1 MIIKNFDLKNFVDK
15 KKIFLIY
22 GENEGLKEDL
32 ILEFSKNFSKENTF
46 KYTEKEILLNLENFF
61 NNIYSK
67 SFFEKKKLIIV
78 NNVTEKIKS
87 EIELILTKNIEDVT
101 LIFLSGILEKKS
113 KLRNLFEKDKELICI
128 AVYKDDHRVLLNFAN
143 SFFKS
148 KKIDISTE
156 SINLIIERSSED
168 RKNLRNELKKI
179 DNFIGDRKKIDF
191 DDLIKLTNLSEN
203 HSINKIVDISLA
215 KNTRETL
222 RVLNEN
228 IFSTDDVIIIIR
240 SYLIKSKRL
249 LRLTTELE
257 KIKNVDQVIS
267 ASKPPIFWKDKDV
280 VKKQLKI
287 WDKESTIALI
297 QNINE
302 VELQLKKNTG
312 SALNILQNFIIEQS
326 LKPNT
331 SF

>member
-1 MIIKNFDLKNFVDK
+1 MIVKNFELKNFINK
-15 KKIFLIY
+15 KKLFLIY

-32 ILEFSKNFSKENTF
+32 ILEFSKDYSKENTF
-46 KYTEKEILLNLENFF
+46 NYSEKEIFLNLENFY
-61 NNIYSK
+61 NNIFSQ

-78 NNVTEKIKS
+78 NNASEKIKG
-87 EIELILTKNIEDVT
+87 EIELILTKNIEDIT
-101 LIFLSGILEKKS
+101 LIFLSNILEKKS
-113 KLRNLFEKDKELICI
+113 RLRNLFEKDKNLICV
-128 AVYKDDHRVLLNFAN
+128 AVYKDDHRVLFNLAN

-168 RKNLRNELKKI
+168 RKHLRNELKKI
-179 DNFIGDRKKIDF
+179 DCFFGNKKKIDIN
-191 DDLIKLTNLSEN
+191 DLIKLTNLSEN
-203 HSINKIVDISLA
+203 HSINKIVDMSLA
-215 KNTRETL
+215 KDTKQSL
-222 RVLNEN
+222 RALNEN
-228 IFSTDDVIIIIR
+228 IFSADDIIIIIR

-249 LRLTTELE
+249 LKLTTELE
-257 KIKNVDQVIS
+257 RNKNIDQVIS

-287 WDKESTIALI
+287 WNKESTIALI

-302 VELQLKKNTG
+302 VELQLKKNAG
-312 SALNILQNFIIEQS
+312 SSLNILQNFIIEQS

-331 SF
+331 

>member
-1 MIIKNFDLKNFVDK
+1 MIVKNFELKNFINK
-15 KKIFLIY
+15 KKLFLIY

-32 ILEFSKNFSKENTF
+32 ILEFSKDYSKENTF
-46 KYTEKEILLNLENFF
+46 KYTEKEIFSNLENFY
-61 NNIYSK
+61 NNILSQ
-67 SFFEKKKLIIV
+67 SFFEKKKLIIID
-78 NNVTEKIKS
+78 NVSEKIKN
-87 EIELILTKNIEDVT
+87 EIELILTKNIEDIT
-101 LIFLSGILEKKS
+101 LIFLTNILEKKS
-113 KLRNLFEKDKELICI
+113 KLRNLFEKDKNLICV
-128 AVYKDDHRVLLNFAN
+128 AVYKDDHRVLFNLTN

-148 KKIDISTE
+148 KKIDVSTE
-156 SINLIIERSSED
+156 SINLIIERSSQD

-179 DNFIGDRKKIDF
+179 DCFIGNRKKIDF
-191 DDLIKLTNLSEN
+191 NDLLKLTNLSEN

-215 KNTRETL
+215 KNTKETF

-228 IFSTDDVIIIIR
+228 IFSTDDIIIIIR

-257 KIKNVDQVIS
+257 KNKNIDQVIS

-287 WDKESTIALI
+287 WNKESTIALI

-302 VELQLKKNTG
+302 VELQLKKNAG
-312 SALNILQNFIIEQS
+312 SSLNILQNFIIEQS
-326 LKPNT
+326 LKTNT
-331 SF
+331 

>member
-1 MIIKNFDLKNFVDK
+1 MIVKNFELNNFINK
-15 KKIFLIY
+15 KKLFLIY

-32 ILEFSKNFSKENTF
+32 ILEFSKDYSKENTF
-46 KYTEKEILLNLENFF
+46 KYSEKEIFLNLENFY
-61 NNIYSK
+61 NNIFSQ

-78 NNVTEKIKS
+78 NNASEKIKS
-87 EIELILTKNIEDVT
+87 EIELILTKNIEDIT
-101 LIFLSGILEKKS
+101 LIFLSNILEKKS
-113 KLRNLFEKDKELICI
+113 KLRNLFEKDKNLICV
-128 AVYKDDHRVLLNFAN
+128 AVYKDDHRVLFNLAN

-179 DNFIGDRKKIDF
+179 DCFIGNKKKIDF

-203 HSINKIVDISLA
+203 HNINKIVDTSLA

-222 RVLNEN
+222 RVINEN
-228 IFSTDDVIIIIR
+228 IFSTEDIIIIIR
-240 SYLIKSKRL
+240 SYLLRSKRL
-249 LRLTTELE
+249 LRLITELE
-257 KIKNVDQVIS
+257 KNKNIDQVIS
-267 ASKPPIFWKDKDV
+267 ASKPPIFWKDKDI

-287 WDKESTIALI
+287 WNKENTIALI
-297 QNINE
+297 QNINN
-302 VELQLKKNTG
+302 VELQLKKNAG
-312 SALNILQNFIIEQS
+312 SSLNILQNFIIEQS

-331 SF
+331 

>member
-1 MIIKNFDLKNFVDK
+1 MIVKNFELKNFINK
-15 KKIFLIY
+15 KKLFLIY

-32 ILEFSKNFSKENTF
+32 ILEFSKDYSKENTF
-46 KYTEKEILLNLENFF
+46 NYSEKEIFLNLENFY
-61 NNIYSK
+61 NNIFSQ

-78 NNVTEKIKS
+78 NNASEKIKG
-87 EIELILTKNIEDVT
+87 EIELILTKNIEDIT
-101 LIFLSGILEKKS
+101 LIFLSNILEKKS
-113 KLRNLFEKDKELICI
+113 KLRNLFEKDKNLICV
-128 AVYKDDHRVLLNFAN
+128 AVYKDDHRVLFNLAN

-168 RKNLRNELKKI
+168 RKHLRNELKKI
-179 DNFIGDRKKIDF
+179 DCFIGNKKKIDIN
-191 DDLIKLTNLSEN
+191 DLIKLTNLSEN
-203 HSINKIVDISLA
+203 HSINKIVDMSLA
-215 KNTRETL
+215 KDTKQSL
-222 RVLNEN
+222 RALNEN
-228 IFSTDDVIIIIR
+228 IFSADDIIIIIR

-249 LRLTTELE
+249 LKLTTELE
-257 KIKNVDQVIS
+257 RNKNIDQVIS

-287 WDKESTIALI
+287 WNKESTIALI

-302 VELQLKKNTG
+302 VELQLKKNAG
-312 SALNILQNFIIEQS
+312 SSLNILQNFIIEQS

-331 SF
+331 

>member
-1 MIIKNFDLKNFVDK
+1 MIIKNFDLKNFFDK

>member
-1 MIIKNFDLKNFVDK
+1 MIVKNFDLKNFYYK
-15 KKIFLIY
+15 KNIFLIY

-32 ILEFSKNFSKENTF
+32 ILKFSNNYIKESIF
-46 KYTEKEILLNLENFF
+46 KYSEKEVLLNLEDFY
-61 NNIYSK
+61 NNIFSQ

-78 NNVTEKIKS
+78 NNATDKIRG
-87 EIELILTKNIEDVT
+87 EIELILPKNIEDVT
-101 LIFLSGILEKKS
+101 LVFLSNILEKKS
-113 KLRNLFEKDKELICI
+113 KLRNLFEKDENLICV
-128 AVYKDDHRVLLNFAN
+128 AVYKDDHRVLFNLAN

-168 RKNLRNELKKI
+168 RKNLKNELKKI
-179 DNFIGDRKKIDF
+179 DCFIGNRKKIDF

-215 KNTRETL
+215 KNTRKTL

-228 IFSTDDVIIIIR
+228 IFSTEDIIIIIR
-240 SYLIKSKRL
+240 SFLIKSKRL

-257 KIKNVDQVIS
+257 KNKNIDQVIS

-280 VKKQLKI
+280 VKKQLRI
-287 WDKESTIALI
+287 WNKESTIALI

-302 VELQLKKNTG
+302 VELQLKKNAG
-312 SALNILQNFIIEQS
+312 SSLNIIQNFIIEKS
-326 LKPNT
+326 LKA
-331 SF
+331 

>member
-1 MIIKNFDLKNFVDK
+1 MIVKNFELKNFINK
-15 KKIFLIY
+15 KKLFLIY

-32 ILEFSKNFSKENTF
+32 ILEFSKDYSKENTF
-46 KYTEKEILLNLENFF
+46 NYSEKEIFLNLENFY
-61 NNIYSK
+61 NNIFSQ

-78 NNVTEKIKS
+78 NNASEKIKG
-87 EIELILTKNIEDVT
+87 EIELILTKNIEDIT
-101 LIFLSGILEKKS
+101 LIFLSNILEKKS
-113 KLRNLFEKDKELICI
+113 KLRNLFEKDKNLICV
-128 AVYKDDHRVLLNFAN
+128 AVYKDDHRVLFNLAN

-168 RKNLRNELKKI
+168 RKHLRNELKKI
-179 DNFIGDRKKIDF
+179 DCFIGNKKKIDIN
-191 DDLIKLTNLSEN
+191 DLIKLTNLSEN
-203 HSINKIVDISLA
+203 HSINKIVDMSLA
-215 KNTRETL
+215 KDTKQSL
-222 RVLNEN
+222 RALNEN
-228 IFSTDDVIIIIR
+228 IFSADDIILIIR

-249 LRLTTELE
+249 LKLTTELE
-257 KIKNVDQVIS
+257 RNKNIDQVIS

-287 WDKESTIALI
+287 WNKESTIALI

-302 VELQLKKNTG
+302 VELQLKKNAG
-312 SALNILQNFIIEQS
+312 SSLNILQNFIIEQS

-331 SF
+331 

>member
-1 MIIKNFDLKNFVDK
+1 MIVKNFELKNFIDK
-15 KKIFLIY
+15 KKLFLIY

-32 ILEFSKNFSKENTF
+32 ILEFSKGYSKENTF
-46 KYTEKEILLNLENFF
+46 NYSEKEIFLNLENFY
-61 NNIYSK
+61 NNIFSK

-78 NNVTEKIKS
+78 NNASEKIKG
-87 EIELILTKNIEDVT
+87 EIELILTKNIEDIT
-101 LIFLSGILEKKS
+101 LIFLSNILEKKS
-113 KLRNLFEKDKELICI
+113 RLRNLFEKDKNLICV
-128 AVYKDDHRVLLNFAN
+128 AVYKDDHRVLFNLAN

-168 RKNLRNELKKI
+168 RKHLRNELKKI
-179 DNFIGDRKKIDF
+179 DCFIGNKKKIDIN
-191 DDLIKLTNLSEN
+191 DLIKLTNLSEN
-203 HSINKIVDISLA
+203 HSINKIVDMSLA
-215 KNTRETL
+215 KDTKQSL
-222 RVLNEN
+222 RALNEN
-228 IFSTDDVIIIIR
+228 IFSADDIIIIIR

-257 KIKNVDQVIS
+257 RNKNIDQVIS

-287 WDKESTIALI
+287 WNKESTIALI

-302 VELQLKKNTG
+302 VELQLKKNAG
-312 SALNILQNFIIEQS
+312 SSLNILQNFIIEQS

-331 SF
+331 

>member
-1 MIIKNFDLKNFVDK
+1 MIIKNFELKNFINK
-15 KKIFLIY
+15 KKLFLIY

-32 ILEFSKNFSKENTF
+32 ILEFSKDYSKENTF
-46 KYTEKEILLNLENFF
+46 NYSEKEIFLNLENFY
-61 NNIYSK
+61 NNIFSQ

-78 NNVTEKIKS
+78 NNASEKIKG
-87 EIELILTKNIEDVT
+87 EIELILTKNIEDIT
-101 LIFLSGILEKKS
+101 LIFLSNILEKKS
-113 KLRNLFEKDKELICI
+113 KLRNLFEKDKNLICV
-128 AVYKDDHRVLLNFAN
+128 AVYKDDHRVLFNLAN

-168 RKNLRNELKKI
+168 RKHLRNELKKI
-179 DNFIGDRKKIDF
+179 DCFIGNKKKIDIN
-191 DDLIKLTNLSEN
+191 DLIKLTNLSEN
-203 HSINKIVDISLA
+203 HSINKIVDMSLA
-215 KNTRETL
+215 KDTKQSL
-222 RVLNEN
+222 RALNEN
-228 IFSTDDVIIIIR
+228 IFSADDIIIIIR

-249 LRLTTELE
+249 LKLTTELE
-257 KIKNVDQVIS
+257 RNKNIDQVIS

-287 WDKESTIALI
+287 WNKESTIALI

-302 VELQLKKNTG
+302 VELQLKKNAG
-312 SALNILQNFIIEQS
+312 SSLNILQNFIIEQS

-331 SF
+331 

>member
-1 MIIKNFDLKNFVDK
+1 MIVKNFELNNFINK
-15 KKIFLIY
+15 KKLFLIY

-32 ILEFSKNFSKENTF
+32 ILEFSKDYSKENTF
-46 KYTEKEILLNLENFF
+46 KYSEKEIFLNLENFY
-61 NNIYSK
+61 NNIFSQ

-78 NNVTEKIKS
+78 NNVSEKIKS
-87 EIELILTKNIEDVT
+87 EIELLLTKNIEDIT
-101 LIFLSGILEKKS
+101 LIFLSNILEKKS
-113 KLRNLFEKDKELICI
+113 KLRNLFEKDKNLICV
-128 AVYKDDHRVLLNFAN
+128 AVYKDDHRVLFNLAN

-179 DNFIGDRKKIDF
+179 DCFIGNKKKIDF

-203 HSINKIVDISLA
+203 HSINKIVDTSLA

-222 RVLNEN
+222 RVINEN
-228 IFSTDDVIIIIR
+228 IFSTEDIIIIIR
-240 SYLIKSKRL
+240 SYLLKSKRL

-257 KIKNVDQVIS
+257 KNKNIDQVIS

-287 WDKESTIALI
+287 WNKESTIALI

-302 VELQLKKNTG
+302 VELQLKKNAG
-312 SALNILQNFIIEQS
+312 SSLNILQNFIIKQS

-331 SF
+331 

>member
-1 MIIKNFDLKNFVDK
+1 MIVKNFELKNFINK
-15 KKIFLIY
+15 KKLFLIY

-32 ILEFSKNFSKENTF
+32 ILEFSKDYSKENTF
-46 KYTEKEILLNLENFF
+46 KYSEKEIFLNLENFY
-61 NNIYSK
+61 NNIFSQ

-78 NNVTEKIKS
+78 NNASEKIKS
-87 EIELILTKNIEDVT
+87 EIELILTKNIEDIT
-101 LIFLSGILEKKS
+101 LIFLSNILEKKS
-113 KLRNLFEKDKELICI
+113 KLRNLFEKDKNLICV
-128 AVYKDDHRVLLNFAN
+128 AVYKDDHRVLFNLAN

-179 DNFIGDRKKIDF
+179 ENFIGNKKKIDIN
-191 DDLIKLTNLSEN
+191 DLIKLTNLSEN
-203 HSINKIVDISLA
+203 HSINKIVDMSLA
-215 KNTRETL
+215 KDTKQSL
-222 RVLNEN
+222 RALNEN
-228 IFSTDDVIIIIR
+228 IFSADDIIIIIR

-249 LRLTTELE
+249 LKLTTELE
-257 KIKNVDQVIS
+257 RNKNIDQVIS

-287 WDKESTIALI
+287 WNKESTIALI

-302 VELQLKKNTG
+302 VELQLKKNAG
-312 SALNILQNFIIEQS
+312 SSLNILQNFIIEQS

-331 SF
+331 